1 MQQPNVQGLNVS
13 HMAGFHFNVVLV
25 TEVDLAA
32 LALCLFLPHSQ
43 CPALAAA
50 QAAG

>member
-1 MQQPNVQGLNVS
+1 MSPVVVGCN
-13 HMAGFHFNVVLV
+13 FNVAWL

-43 CPALAAA
+43 RPALAAVA
-50 QAAG
+50 EAAG